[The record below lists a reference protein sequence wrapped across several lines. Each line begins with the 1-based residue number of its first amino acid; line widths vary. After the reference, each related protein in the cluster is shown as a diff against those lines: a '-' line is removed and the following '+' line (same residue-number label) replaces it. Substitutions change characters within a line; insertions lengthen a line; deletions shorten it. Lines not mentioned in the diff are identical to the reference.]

1 VDIKSRWVW
10 QLKCYKI
17 FSKIFQRAN
26 LSTFENQKI
35 APHCR
40 FASGVWGPLFC
51 AANSLK
57 RAILVVWQTRKFK
70 NVTQYKT
77 GFASSQTATS
87 AWKRDLYHVSLD
99 VLFASS
105 KINTSGNKAKDTRT
119 SGNQGTRLFMQWE
132 KPCRD
137 ILLNPFCFVSYR
149 YLKL

>member
-1 VDIKSRWVW
+1 LVDIKSRWVW

-119 SGNQGTRLFMQWE
+119 SGNQGTRLLIGKTLPWSSF
-132 KPCRD
+132 KS
-137 ILLNPFCFVSYR
+137 ILFCI
-149 YLKL
+149 L